1 MEATDDDGNHLTIEE
16 LKDQILVILF
26 AGKFYQYTYN
36 NYKYSKFILLWICN
50 YI

>member
-26 AGKFYQYTYN
+26 AGTY
-36 NYKYSKFILLWICN
+36 S
-50 YI
+50 